1 MKTKKGSIIAYLIII
16 IAVFMMMM
24 LPVVADFMLKLNILP
39 SSINKEQAFQ
49 IAEAGI
55 NYYQWHLAHFP
66 DDYQDG
72 TGQPGPYVHD
82 YKDFDTQEKIG
93 EFSLEI
99 TSPDT
104 GSTIVIIK
112 STGKVEAQTGLERT
126 ITVKYGVPSLAQFA
140 FLSNDVIWIGGNE
153 NVGGQ
158 LLSNNGV
165 RFDGTGSAPIQSA
178 KETYTCPSSQGP
190 PCPALKP
197 GVWGSAP
204 PSVQSFWQFPVPIV
218 DFASLTS
225 DLAGMKSSAQDN
237 GIYLPPS
244 NKKGYSLVFNA
255 DGTVSIYKVKN
266 LRSNPTGW
274 DVEGNAHNEDVDYSA
289 RDILPGYDH
298 YALPLNGIIYIEDDI
313 WVEGI
318 VNGRVTVAAS
328 VLPYSPSTAPVIYI
342 PNNIVYSAKD
352 GSSVLG
358 LISQKNIVVTY
369 YAPND
374 LEIDA
379 ALIAQNGS
387 CQFFYWPGNIKDNIT
402 IYGSIMTF
410 GQWTWTWVNY
420 WGNVVSGYRNTY
432 SNYDSNLLYSPPPNF
447 PISSSGYQM
456 LNWVSD

>member
-1 MKTKKGSIIAYLIII
+1 M
-16 IAVFMMMM
+16 
-24 LPVVADFMLKLNILP
+24 
-39 SSINKEQAFQ
+39 
-49 IAEAGI
+49 
-55 NYYQWHLAHFP
+55 
-66 DDYQDG
+66 
-72 TGQPGPYVHD
+72 
-82 YKDFDTQEKIG
+82 
-93 EFSLEI
+93 
-99 TSPDT
+99 
-104 GSTIVIIK
+104 
-112 STGKVEAQTGLERT
+112 
-126 ITVKYGVPSLAQFA
+126 
-140 FLSNDVIWIGGNE
+140 
-153 NVGGQ
+153 
-158 LLSNNGV
+158 
-165 RFDGTGSAPIQSA
+165 
-178 KETYTCPSSQGP
+178 
-190 PCPALKP
+190 
-197 GVWGSAP
+197 
-204 PSVQSFWQFPVPIV
+204 QSFWQFPVPIV